1 MSGLTSHLTKVQK
14 ALRNDLNKGLNHNNG
29 EFSRKLGQGF
39 NMDGIDPS
47 GQKVGLL
54 DRHHLWSYL
63 CDPFNHQ
70 MRGKFLLQVG
80 MAELMNEMIDTYIP
94 LDGDGSNHTRIAV
107 KDEFMDFH
115 TQQGKWQQCFDKPL
129 PDTPSIE
136 QLTENNKAFTVDDI
150 VKFVEESGN
159 LARRFRWFE
168 TYAANS
174 NFYLLVAKPLLSMGI
189 VGSMEVERRVKPLKD
204 SILSKKR
211 NRLSDSKAVALWR
224 ASENLKHIMQAK
236 KVLGKSITDSK
247 PVQL

>member
-1 MSGLTSHLTKVQK
+1 METLMSGLTSHLTKVQK
-14 ALRNDLNKGLNHNNG
+14 VCSRSDFPLSVYVLIVQALRNDLNKGLNHNNG

-107 KDEFMDFH
+107 KDEFM
-115 TQQGKWQQCFDKPL
+115 
-129 PDTPSIE
+129 
-136 QLTENNKAFTVDDI
+136 V
-150 VKFVEESGN
+150 
-159 LARRFRWFE
+159 
-168 TYAANS
+168 
-174 NFYLLVAKPLLSMGI
+174 
-189 VGSMEVERRVKPLKD
+189 
-204 SILSKKR
+204 
-211 NRLSDSKAVALWR
+211 
-224 ASENLKHIMQAK
+224 
-236 KVLGKSITDSK
+236 
-247 PVQL
+247 